1 MNKIL
6 PLLLLLGITCGVAKA
21 QHYQRT
27 ISEITSC
34 GTLSCIDGIRS
45 KHKNMKEA
53 KPLVRSLSQGA
64 ERVLLDFSIPLDGQ
78 KEKQKSFRLSMLVQQ
93 DSIRFGQLEQWEN
106 GQLEATYLFIN
117 DHEFL
122 GQHVAAYNKANKA
135 NNSYKDLMRS
145 IISREPIFW
154 MWIE

>member
-1 MNKIL
+1 ML
-6 PLLLLLGITCGVAKA
+6 KA

-34 GTLSCIDGIRS
+34 GTLSCIDGIRT
-45 KHKNMKEA
+45 KHKYIKEV

-64 ERVLLDFSIPLDGQ
+64 ERILLDFSIPTDDKSKG
-78 KEKQKSFRLSMLVQQ
+78 KPKSFQLSMLVHE
-93 DSIRFGQLEQWEN
+93 DSIRYGQLEQWDK

-122 GQHVAAYNKANKA
+122 ENHVTTYNITHKA
-135 NNSYKDLMRS
+135 NNSYKDLLRS

-154 MWIE
+154 MWVE